1 MRLMAD
7 TIIGPFHDKVFMI
20 VDTHSNGLGVPSLSY
35 DPKTLPRELRRHYIS
50 ATDEEI
56 SEMLATIG
64 KPSLASLFDHFPEA
78 IRFKE
83 APDLPEEL
91 SYEALQARM
100 AAMAAKNQTA
110 LSFIGDGLPAFSQ
123 HEIVNEVASL
133 RNLTTA
139 YTPYQPERS
148 QGTLITHWV
157 YQSLLSQL
165 TGFEAVSSSLY
176 DRATALFEAVCVCI
190 RLARGGAD
198 TVLIP
203 KALHPADLEVV
214 LTCAADT
221 QIKIETVELDLATGR
236 IPLNALEEKARAI
249 GTKLA
254 GIVFPQVNTFG
265 LLEDV
270 DALTDLANSLGVRS
284 VAVVDPLL
292 LATGGLKAPTEFGSQ
307 KQGVDMIVGEAQH
320 LALEPNFGGPGLGLF
335 AIRFNE
341 KEKNAIRQ
349 TPGRYVGKSFDLAG
363 RECRVMVLS
372 TREQH
377 IRKDKATSNICSN
390 QAFLATLAGVATLA
404 RGESGMAALV
414 SKARANAVHAVE
426 KLTQIS
432 GVKLAFGEAAFFNE
446 VTLELSVCPIE
457 LLKAA
462 QAKGIHLGVRVT
474 DRIAGRSKLLKLS
487 FSDKHTD
494 ADIERLTAFFAEHV
508 GSQGS
513 AQENPNTV
521 RAALSLPKNL
531 LRDGNVGLPE
541 FSLNEIRSYYKKL
554 ADLNVSPDDACYPLG
569 SCTMKY
575 NPFINDWAAG
585 LPGFTQAHP
594 QAPVESVQGS
604 LEVLYEIQ
612 EWFKKITGLAGVTTQ
627 PVAGAQGELV
637 GLKLFQA
644 YHRDR
649 GETRDV
655 IFIPK
660 SAHGTNFATAAM
672 AGFETRVVNGVTS
685 GIVLL
690 EADER
695 GQVDLADFQKKLAE
709 YGPRLAG
716 VMITN
721 PNTSGLFETDFKTIA
736 DAVHEAGGL
745 VYMDGANMNAIA
757 GWANLGA
764 MGVDAVHNN
773 LHKTW
778 TIPHGGGGPGDAI
791 VAVSARLVE
800 YLPGWQIEKS
810 ADGKYVPVKPVKS
823 IGSFH
828 RHWGNFAHKIRALTY
843 LYRLGK
849 QGVPR
854 MTAMATLS
862 ARYLFEK
869 LRKEYSELPL
879 GAREVPRMH
888 EFILTLSEEDFAR
901 IEAVGVPKA
910 AVIGRIG
917 KLFLD
922 FGFHAPTVSWPE
934 AYGMM
939 IEPTESYTKAELDRF
954 AQAVLA
960 ILKLVREHPQA
971 LLKAPLFTPVDRI
984 DDVSA
989 NRNLVLSESLKELP
1003 PIHSNRIS
1011 PTQLAQLPI
1020 AEVYERIVTK
1030 IKG

>member
-1 MRLMAD
+1 MIAD
-7 TIIGPFHDKVFMI
+7 A
-20 VDTHSNGLGVPSLSY
+20 HSNDSGIPALPY
-35 DPKTLPRELRRHYIS
+35 KPEALPRELCRHYIS
-50 ATDEEI
+50 ATDAEI
-56 SEMLATIG
+56 SAMLETVG
-64 KPSLASLFDHFPEA
+64 KPSLASLYDHLPEA
-78 IRFKE
+78 IRFTE
-83 APDLPEEL
+83 APGLPEEL
-91 SYEALQARM
+91 SYEALQKRM
-100 AAMAAKNQTA
+100 ATLAAKNQTA

-123 HEIVNEVASL
+123 HEIVAEVASL

-190 RLARGGAD
+190 RLSRGGAD

-203 KALHPADLEVV
+203 KALYPTDLEVV

-221 QIKIETVELDLATGR
+221 QIKIETIDLDSASGR
-236 IPLNALEEKARAI
+236 IPLALLEEKARAI
-249 GTKLA
+249 GSKLA

-265 LLEDV
+265 VLEDV
-270 DALTDLANSLGVRS
+270 DALTDLASSLGVRS
-284 VAVVDPLL
+284 VAVIDPLL
-292 LATGGLKAPTEFGSQ
+292 LATGGLKAPTQFGSRA
-307 KQGVDMIVGEAQH
+307 QGADMIVGEAQH
-320 LALEPNFGGPGLGLF
+320 LAIAPNFGGPGLGLF

-341 KEKNAIRQ
+341 KEKNSIRQ

-404 RGESGMAALV
+404 RGDSGMATLV
-414 SKARANAVHAVE
+414 TKARANALQAAE
-426 KLTQIS
+426 KLTQIP
-432 GVKLAFGEAAFFNE
+432 GVSLAFEDALFFNE
-446 VTLELSVCPIE
+446 FTLALSVCPIE
-457 LLKAA
+457 LLKMA
-462 QAKGIHLGVRVT
+462 QQQGLHLGVRVT

-487 FSDKHTD
+487 FNDTHTE
-494 ADIERLTAFFAEHV
+494 ADVDRLVQFFAEHV
-508 GSQGS
+508 GKVVAEKEKAVKVSL
-513 AQENPNTV
+513 
-521 RAALSLPKNL
+521 ALPGRY
-531 LRDGNVGLPE
+531 LREGKVGLPE
-541 FSLNEIRSYYKKL
+541 FSLDEIRAYYRKL

-585 LPGFTQAHP
+585 LDGFTQAHP
-594 QAPVESVQGS
+594 QAPVEAVQGC
-604 LEVLYEIQ
+604 LEVLHEIQ

-644 YHRDR
+644 YHRDH
-649 GETRDV
+649 GEGHRDV
-655 IFIPK
+655 LLIPK

-672 AGFETRVVNGVTS
+672 AGFDSRITNGVAS

-695 GQVDLADFQKKLAE
+695 GQIDLADFEKKLAE
-709 YGPRLAG
+709 FGPRLAG

-736 DAVHEAGGL
+736 DAVHGAGGL

-764 MGVDAVHNN
+764 MGVDAIHNN

-791 VAVSARLVE
+791 VAVSERLVK
-800 YLPGWQIEKS
+800 YLPGWQIQKM
-810 ADGKYVPVKPVKS
+810 ADGQFVPVRPDKS

-849 QGVPR
+849 AGVPR
-854 MTAMATLS
+854 MTAVATLS

-869 LRKEYSELPL
+869 LRTEYATLPE
-879 GAREVPRMH
+879 GAGAVPRMH
-888 EFILTLSEEDFAR
+888 EFILTLNDEDFAR
-901 IEAVGVPKA
+901 IEAVGIPKA

-934 AYGMM
+934 AFGMM
-939 IEPTESYTKAELDRF
+939 IEPTESYSKAELDRF
-954 AQAVLA
+954 AEAVLA
-960 ILKLVREHPQA
+960 ILKLVREHPKA

-989 NRNLVLSESLKELP
+989 NRNLVLSESLRELP
-1003 PIHSNRIS
+1003 VLHGNRVS
-1011 PTQLAQLPI
+1011 PTELAQLPI
-1020 AEVYERIVTK
+1020 AEVYGRIVAS
-1030 IKG
+1030 IEG